1 MPIDYTWDH
10 TLDYTLYL
18 VTDRGI
24 LKGRDLVK
32 SVEQAI
38 RGGVSLVQLREKTI
52 SSLDFYNL
60 AMKLKELTH
69 YYQVPLIINDR
80 LDIALATDAD
90 GLHIGQDDL
99 PLEVARNLLGKNKL
113 LGYSVANL
121 EEAQRGVRGGAD
133 YLGAGPVFPTGS
145 KANAVSP
152 IGLNTLREI
161 RESVSLP
168 VVAIGGIGL
177 SNLREIKA
185 AGIAGASLIS
195 GILGSE
201 DIEARA
207 RALRQLWEEK

>member
-1 MPIDYTWDH
+1 MSIDYTLDH

-60 AMKLKELTH
+60 AMKLKEITH

-145 KANAVSP
+145 KADAVSP
-152 IGLNTLREI
+152 IGLNNLREI

-177 SNLREIKA
+177 SNLRDIKDT
-185 AGIAGASLIS
+185 GIKGASLIS
-195 GILGSE
+195 GILGCE

-207 RALRQLWEEK
+207 RALRRLWEEK